1 MVNELIDG
9 IDTSG
14 LTQAADT
21 GREATADGL
30 RRASEFVD
38 TKKAV

>member
-1 MVNELIDG
+1 MVNDLIDG

-21 GREATADGL
+21 GREATATGL
-30 RRASEFVD
+30 RRAASAVD
-38 TKKAV
+38 TERSA